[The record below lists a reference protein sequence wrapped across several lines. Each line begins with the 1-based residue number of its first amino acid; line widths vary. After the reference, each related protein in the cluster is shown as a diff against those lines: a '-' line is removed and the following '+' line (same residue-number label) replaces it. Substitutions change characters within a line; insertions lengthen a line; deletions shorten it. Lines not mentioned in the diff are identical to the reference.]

1 MAGSTVTVRY
11 FAGAKAAAGI
21 AEETARAVDLAGLK
35 AALAER
41 HGHELER
48 VLKVSTLLVDGLRAR
63 DEDEPLA
70 EGATVEVLPPF
81 AGG

>member
-1 MAGSTVTVRY
+1 MTVRVRY
-11 FAGAKAAAGI
+11 FAGARAAAGT
-21 AEETARAVDLAGLK
+21 AEEDVPAGDLADLK

-48 VLKVSTLLVDGLRAR
+48 VLKVATLLVDGRAAR
-63 DEDEPLA
+63 EDALALA